1 MLETEGGLTA
11 LNAVMSRSF
20 VISLLFGTLLSGA
33 AQAQFVWP
41 KPDYNKPEPGVY
53 QEDPFIVEYRKKFF
67 AVFRGDV
74 KTFQAAVKEIDAMV
88 EKNPKDAR
96 ALVWKGN
103 GQTVQAGVLLTQG
116 KLKESLDLLESSR
129 KIMDRAVSL
138 KPADPN
144 IYMMRAATLFI
155 QHQYWKRED
164 LPNKVYEQL
173 RDDCLRFLKFVGPDR
188 IKKVSIHVR
197 GEAYGE
203 LGIAYAALGEKG
215 KAIET
220 FETLKRLNPD
230 TDYAKRAAR
239 EIDKLKQTK

>member
-1 MLETEGGLTA
+1 
-11 LNAVMSRSF
+11 MSRLLPF
-20 VISLLFGTLLSGA
+20 SLLAGMILCGT

-41 KPDYNKPEPGVY
+41 KPEYNKPEPGVY
-53 QEDPFIVEYRKKFF
+53 QEDPFIIEYRKKFF

-103 GQTVQAGVLLTQG
+103 GQTVQAGVLLTLG
-116 KLKESLDLLESSR
+116 KLKESLALLESSR
-129 KIMDRAVSL
+129 KLMDRAVSL

-164 LPNKVYEQL
+164 LPNTVYEQL
-173 RDDCLRFLKFVGPDR
+173 RDDCLRFIKFIGPER
-188 IKKVSIHVR
+188 MKKVSIHVR

-203 LGIAYAALGEKG
+203 LGIAYAALGDKD
-215 KAIET
+215 KAVET
-220 FETLKRLNPD
+220 FETLRRLNPD
-230 TDYAKRAAR
+230 TDYAKRAGR
-239 EIDKLKQTK
+239 EIDKLKQAQ